1 MKKLMKS
8 LLITG
13 ICASIMASGFA
24 FADTDTT
31 TESKGGRGEMG
42 EGRPGHERMTEEERE
57 AHKEERETRNEE
69 RQAQKA
75 ERQAEITDLVDT
87 YASDLADDF
96 EDAFAESEDLHS
108 QMEALREANRP
119 SDEEREAMKET
130 MEALKEKVENGEMTR
145 EEAKE
150 EMSGLRPEKGERGP
164 KGEGSDEDRETRK
177 AEGEA
182 KRAAFETAIEEGD
195 TDTIVECL
203 EDILSHIQEKNV
215 EMAAKIAEM

>member
-31 TESKGGRGEMG
+31 ESKGGRGEMG
-42 EGRPGHERMTEEERE
+42 QGRPGHERMTEEERE
-57 AHKEERETRNEE
+57 AHQEEREAKRE
-69 RQAQKA
+69 

-96 EDAFAESEDLHS
+96 EGAFAESEDLHT
-108 QMEALREANRP
+108 QMEALKEANRP

-130 MEALKEKVENGEMTR
+130 IEALKEKVENGEMTR

-150 EMSGLRPEKGERGP
+150 EISALRPEKGQRGQ
-164 KGEGSDEDRETRK
+164 KGQGSDEDREARK

-182 KRAAFETAIEEGD
+182 KREAFETAIEEGD
-195 TDTIVECL
+195 ADTIVECL
-203 EDILSHIQEKNV
+203 EEILNRIQEKNV
-215 EMAAKIAEM
+215 EMAAKIAEMQ

>member
-31 TESKGGRGEMG
+31 TGSKGGRGEMG

-57 AHKEERETRNEE
+57 AHKEERE
-69 RQAQKA
+69 AQKT

-96 EDAFAESEDLHS
+96 EDAFAESEDLHT